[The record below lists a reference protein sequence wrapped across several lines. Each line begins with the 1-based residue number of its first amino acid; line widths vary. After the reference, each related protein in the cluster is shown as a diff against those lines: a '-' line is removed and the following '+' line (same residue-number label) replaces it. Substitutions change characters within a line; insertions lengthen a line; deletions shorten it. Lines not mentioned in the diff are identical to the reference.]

1 MFIKLVRK
9 YAKKLSALS
18 KLLPINTTGNNDDNN
33 NNNIFSDIFNTINQ
47 FYQMIYNPK
56 LNENVFEI
64 SDLLTTEE
72 SIKYNSNDSPFTLK
86 GSKDNDNLNDNIVYN
101 NNINNNLS
109 EHYKNLMRKYE
120 DKFKLLISE
129 NDYLRKIIKSKE
141 GDKEKYEKEILD
153 LDEKLKKEKNIN
165 EDLVNKFNSINNLS
179 QDLQNKVQ
187 NLQNENLAY
196 KHKVTELNDNILKY
210 ESLRNK
216 NEMLLN
222 DLNYKN
228 SIIRYLENLLKRTN
242 LNPKLFTEET
252 YKEEYQKDK
261 SINNENE
268 DNLNEYLI
276 ENNQNDTISDFNKN
290 NNNIK
295 QNLQSNISKN
305 ASSKKEK
312 LSTNRNEDKLIDDE
326 DIYPFRPNQ
335 IKKEIDNL
343 DEEIFRLQSQLKKML
358 NK

>member
-72 SIKYNSNDSPFTLK
+72 SIKHNSNDSPFTLK
-86 GSKDNDNLNDNIVYN
+86 GSKVNDNLNDNNIVSN

-129 NDYLRKIIKSKE
+129 NDYLRKIIKNKE

-165 EDLVNKFNSINNLS
+165 EDLVNKFNSINNLA
-179 QDLQNKVQ
+179 QDLENKVE
-187 NLQNENLAY
+187 NLQNENLSY
-196 KHKVTELNDNILKY
+196 KQKVIELNNNISKY

-228 SIIRYLENLLKRTN
+228 SVVRYLENLLKRTN

-252 YKEEYQKDK
+252 IKEECEKEK

-268 DNLNEYLI
+268 DNLNEYLN
-276 ENNQNDTISDFNKN
+276 ENNQNETISDYNN

-295 QNLQSNISKN
+295 QNLQINKSKH
-305 ASSKKEK
+305 SSAKKEK
-312 LSTNRNEDKLIDDE
+312 LSLNRNNDKSIDE
-326 DIYPFRPNQ
+326 EEISNHPNQ

-343 DEEIFRLQSQLKKML
+343 DEEISKLQSQLKKML

>member
-1 MFIKLVRK
+1 
-9 YAKKLSALS
+9 
-18 KLLPINTTGNNDDNN
+18 
-33 NNNIFSDIFNTINQ
+33 
-47 FYQMIYNPK
+47 MIYNPK

-72 SIKYNSNDSPFTLK
+72 SIKNVTNDSPFTLK
-86 GSKDNDNLNDNIVYN
+86 GSNKKENEYYSDFKN
-101 NNINNNLS
+101 NNNLIVS
-109 EHYKNLMRKYE
+109 NDMNNNLNEHYQNLMRKYE
-120 DKFKLLISE
+120 EKFKLLISE
-129 NDYLRKIIKSKE
+129 NDSLRKIVKTKE
-141 GDKEKYEKEILD
+141 GEKGKYEKEIFD
-153 LDEKLKKEKNIN
+153 LSEQLKNEKSIN
-165 EDLVNKFNSINNLS
+165 EELVNKFNSINNLS

-326 DIYPFRPNQ
+326 DIYAFRPNQ